1 MQRREISSSA
11 GSAISSLYP
20 GLRLPLKLVQAPI
33 PCEALRNLRLVE
45 AAWEGKLPIMRMLP
59 RRTFLQQA
67 GAGLGTAASLG
78 FGSKLWAGQ
87 ATGERPAP
95 SSEVT
100 ILNPRA
106 RVPVGL
112 IIDDSTCLVNLNR
125 FAMPQ
130 FDQAFAG
137 ANKTYHRDWRQ
148 WPVEIPDSFVRK
160 FGEWCAN
167 QGVKGKY
174 SIVPYPACVGRL
186 DRGLPG
192 WTQRELQESID
203 LVRTLMLPNWD
214 IHPEMV
220 THTRVIDPKTG
231 HPYPDTSLKFMENWE
246 WTTGKSVDEIADYM
260 TYALRILKN
269 IGLPCEGITTP
280 GGFGAK
286 ARPQL
291 AQATLQSVREVFQAE
306 IPHYFRDLFDQGDRS
321 VAPRIEYASGLEGAD
336 PRCVVSIFGC
346 TGDWT
351 GGWDNTPPGGTDKFI
366 TEDLQRGRLVEVIQ
380 RGEPALML
388 AHWTGIYWNG
398 RELGFQIFQEVVR
411 RLHTRFDN
419 LLWMKLSEVA
429 RYWAAKELTAIHQEN
444 GRILFHAPFAC
455 PAFTVRVAAPA
466 AAQPSIVRGTQ
477 PPVFYPEVKRPLDL
491 KGGTWARQGETVIVC
506 FDLSKGGTELR
517 LG

>member
-1 MQRREISSSA
+1 MNHMARRRFFRTGAFGIAGTTLALDSA
-11 GSAISSLYP
+11 L
-20 GLRLPLKLVQAPI
+20 
-33 PCEALRNLRLVE
+33 
-45 AAWEGKLPIMRMLP
+45 
-59 RRTFLQQA
+59 T
-67 GAGLGTAASLG
+67 LGQTA
-78 FGSKLWAGQ
+78 
-87 ATGERPAP
+87 GERPARTP
-95 SSEVT
+95 QVA

-137 ANKTYHRDWRQ
+137 ANNTYKRNWRE
-148 WPVEIPDSFVRK
+148 WPAELPDSFVRK
-160 FGEWCAN
+160 FGEWCAAN
-167 QGVKGKY
+167 GVKGKY

-192 WTQRELQESID
+192 WTQRELQESIE

-220 THTRVIDPKTG
+220 THTRVIDTKTG

-260 TYALRILKN
+260 AYALRILKN

-280 GGFGAK
+280 GGFGTK

-291 AQATLQSVREVFQAE
+291 AQATLQSVRDVFHAEV
-306 IPHYFRDLFDQGDRS
+306 PHYFRDLFDKGDQS
-321 VAPRIEYASGLEGAD
+321 VAPRLEYASGLDGPD

-351 GGWDNTPPGGTDKFI
+351 GGWDNTPPGGVDRFI
-366 TEDLQRGRLVEVIQ
+366 TEDLRAGRMVDVIQ

-398 RELGFQIFQEVVR
+398 RELGFQIFQEVVS
-411 RLHTRFDN
+411 RLHQRFDN
-419 LLWMKLSEVA
+419 LFWMKLSEVA
-429 RYWAAKELTAIHQEN
+429 RYWAAKELTGIRQQE
-444 GRILFHAPFAC
+444 GRFVFQAPFAC
-455 PAFTVRVAAPA
+455 PVFTIRVPA
-466 AAQPSIVRGTQ
+466 RTDAQPRIIAGTQ
-477 PPVFYPEVKRPLDL
+477 PPVFYPEVKRLLDL
-491 KGGTWARQGETVIVC
+491 KSGTWVRQGEHVVIC
-506 FDLSKGGTELR
+506 FDLPKGASEVR
-517 LG
+517 FA